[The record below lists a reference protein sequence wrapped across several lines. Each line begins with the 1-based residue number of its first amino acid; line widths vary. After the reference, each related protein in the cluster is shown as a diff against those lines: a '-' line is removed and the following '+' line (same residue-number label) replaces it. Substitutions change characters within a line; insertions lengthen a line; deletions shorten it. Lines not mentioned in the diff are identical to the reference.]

1 MRQLGCY
8 QRGERLSV
16 IDEWV
21 FSQDKYISI
30 AMPTSQLT
38 IGTLIRSI
46 RTSQKVQKIR
56 VIDERLIV
64 QGERI
69 ATTMITSQLTIG
81 ALIRD
86 INF

>member
-1 MRQLGCY
+1 
-8 QRGERLSV
+8 
-16 IDEWV
+16 
-21 FSQDKYISI
+21 
-30 AMPTSQLT
+30 MPTSQLT